1 MMIFGMAGQVQQAV
15 LPHRGI
21 CKGMYIGNKFK
32 LSDLSK
38 LSAHMG
44 LVWSILRPPFTL
56 NPKRLTRGE
65 VIV

>member
-1 MMIFGMAGQVQQAV
+1 MAGQVQQAV

-21 CKGMYIGNKFK
+21 CKGMYIGNEFK

-38 LSAHMG
+38 LSAQMG
-44 LVWSILRPPFTL
+44 LVWSILPPFTL